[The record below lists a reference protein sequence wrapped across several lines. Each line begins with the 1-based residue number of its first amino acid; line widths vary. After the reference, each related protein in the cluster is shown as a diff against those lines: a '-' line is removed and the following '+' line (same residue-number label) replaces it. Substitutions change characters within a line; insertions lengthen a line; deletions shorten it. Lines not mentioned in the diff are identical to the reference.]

1 MLPSLKVPIAENC
14 WLVVAAMVASPG
26 RIASEARSA
35 AFTVAVALPLTE
47 PDAAVIVVV
56 PRLRAVTRPLTVIE
70 AMLVFE
76 ELHVTVPVMSCV
88 VPSENVPVA
97 VNCCN
102 VPSGTEGDAG
112 VTAIEVAVAFVTV
125 TVALEK
131 TPPEVAVMAVL
142 PAATPKASPG
152 APFTL
157 IPATARFPELHCTAP
172 VMFCVLPSLK
182 VPMAVNCVVVPCAID
197 IVKGVIA
204 IDCTIALVAVTLAL
218 DEMLPEAAVT
228 VAAPS
233 AIAIASPDVEFAL
246 ITTAEGLADV
256 HCTEAV
262 ISFVL
267 PSVNVPL
274 AESCTVVPIGN
285 DALAGVTRSA
295 ASAAAL
301 TVRVVLPVTPE

>member
-14 WLVVAAMVASPG
+14 WLVVAAMVELPG
-26 RIASEARSA
+26 RIASEAKSA

-47 PDAAVIVVV
+47 PDAAVIVAV

-102 VPSGTEGDAG
+102 VPSGIDGDAG
-112 VTAIEVAVAFVTV
+112 VTAIEFAVAFVTV
-125 TVALEK
+125 RVALEK
-131 TPPEVAVMAVL
+131 TLPELAVIAEL
-142 PAATPKASPG
+142 PAAMPIARPG
-152 APFTL
+152 ALFTL
-157 IPATARFPELHCTAP
+157 MPATARFPELHCTAP

-197 IVKGVIA
+197 VVKGVIA
-204 IDCTIALVAVTLAL
+204 IDCTVALVVVTLAL
-218 DEMLPEAAVT
+218 DEMLPEAAVI
-228 VAAPS
+228 VEVPS
-233 AIAIASPDVEFAL
+233 AIAIASPNVEFAL
-246 ITTAEGLADV
+246 IATAEGLADV

-262 ISFVL
+262 ISLVL
-267 PSVNVPL
+267 PSVKVPV
-274 AESCTVVPIGN
+274 AASCAVVPIGN
-285 DALAGVTRSA
+285 DVLAGETIRA
-295 ASAAAL
+295 ASAAAV
-301 TVRVVLPVTPE
+301 TVRLVLPLTPE